1 MYEQLKQILAS
12 KFQINPDHI
21 APDSRLSELELDSLD
36 IVELALVM
44 EKEMGAKVSDDELIE
59 TQQLDSIAELALRRQ
74 AA

>member
-21 APDSRLSELELDSLD
+21 EPNSRLSELELDSLD